1 MTRILCTIRGGPE
14 SEETITRAVS
24 LAEELDTRLIF
35 LYVVNLDLIPSS
47 SSVRVESIA
56 KELSR
61 MGEFILLMAQ
71 ARAAAEGVA
80 ADTFVRQG
88 NIPEQI
94 WAAWRELHAEIL
106 IMGKPRHGNNKSFFS
121 EIEQDAFVKK
131 LQRDGKIKVIIEG

>member
-1 MTRILCTIRGGPE
+1 MTRILCAIRGGPE
-14 SEETITRAVS
+14 SEETISRAVS
-24 LAEELDTRLIF
+24 LAEELDARLIF

-71 ARAAAEGVA
+71 ARAASEGVA

-94 WAAWRELHAEIL
+94 WEACRDLHAETL
-106 IMGKPRHGNNKSFFS
+106 IMGKPRDGNNKSFFS

-131 LQRDGKIKVIIEG
+131 MQRDGEIKVIIEG